1 MKILIVTCSP
11 NKDGLTE
18 SCGKAAQQGVSDGS
32 GEAAMVRLN
41 DLKLSK
47 CMACHDGWGSCK
59 EKGICQ
65 VSDGFQALHKQIGE
79 VDGFIVVTPV
89 YWWDM
94 SESAKAFFDRLRR
107 CEAMKDNNKVKGKPF
122 ICIAAAGGTGMGTI
136 NCLASMEKI
145 FLHMNNL
152 QFFDLSSAM
161 CDFIGVTQKNRSYM
175 LGAIRAAAE
184 KMCTNILEI
193 RLNSNGNTEVLS
205 KK

>member
-1 MKILIVTCSP
+1 MKVLIVTCSP

-18 SCGKAAQQGVSDGS
+18 ACGNVAKQGIKDGK
-32 GEAAMVRLN
+32 GEAVMVRLN
-41 DLKLSK
+41 DLVLSK
-47 CMACHDGWGSCK
+47 CEACKNGWGSCQV
-59 EKGICQ
+59 KGICQ
-65 VSDGFQALHKQIGE
+65 VSDDFQALHKQIGE
-79 VDGFIVVTPV
+79 AGGFIVVTPV

-122 ICIAAAGGTGMGTI
+122 ICIAAAGGTGIGTI
-136 NCLASMEKI
+136 NCLASMERI

-175 LGAIRAAAE
+175 LEAIRAAAE
-184 KMCTNILEI
+184 KMCTNILKI
-193 RLNSNGNTEVLS
+193 RPEGNGNREMLS
-205 KK
+205 NK